1 MPIGKLGV
9 GHHLSGLRLPSS
21 LIFLCANIRTCV
33 RRVGS
38 PGFERFVSSGTVCL
52 APAAAMSFYAQKVS
66 LPLSLPT
73 MMDVWQRFSAA
84 TPMEVASP
92 QVDVLIAQ
100 DEFKAFRD
108 GICVRTSVET
118 PASAHV
124 RAHIHREPQRKSERK
139 REIKNK
145 HREK

>member
-1 MPIGKLGV
+1 MRGPLVNRGLATTCLGSV
-9 GHHLSGLRLPSS
+9 FHLPSS
-21 LIFLCANIRTCV
+21 FCARTYARAFDALACQGLSVLFV
-33 RRVGS
+33 RELFALR
-38 PGFERFVSSGTVCL
+38 PRR
-52 APAAAMSFYAQKVS
+52 AMMAYAQKVS

-73 MMDVWQRFSAA
+73 MTVAWQRFSSAS
-84 TPMEVASP
+84 PMEAASP

-124 RAHIHREPQRKSERK
+124 RAHIHREPQRKSERE
-139 REIKNK
+139 RE
-145 HREK
+145 RE